1 MPEVLENAAAYFNP
15 KEEKEMLTVIDKL
28 LKDETSRDTL
38 IALGKKQAKKYNW
51 WECARL
57 TFEIYQQILRKR

>member
-1 MPEVLENAAAYFNP
+1 
-15 KEEKEMLTVIDKL
+15 MLTVIDKL

-57 TFEIYQQILRKR
+57 TFETYQQVLRKY